1 MSSAV
6 DELEDEGE
14 ELVAA
19 PDTFIPLSD
28 PDVTLDDL
36 AAVESVM
43 RSSRL
48 SSGPVVED
56 FEEAFAAYL
65 GRKYAVATSSGTS
78 GLLLALAAYG
88 IGPGDEVIASPHS
101 FRETQHAIALCGA
114 QPVFVD
120 IDYWSGTIAAS
131 KVEAAI
137 TERTKAIV
145 ASNTNGHPAP
155 WDALKE
161 IAKSKRILLLEDS
174 TEAIGSKYKDRL
186 VGTFG
191 AASVFDF
198 SQPGPLV
205 CGEGGVVVTDDID
218 VAVALRRLRSHR
230 HDERASVVVSSSAPY
245 QTGMSDITA
254 ALALSQLGR
263 LDEILEK
270 RKLIEHY
277 YFKHIKSFEGIK
289 DPFIA
294 PDVTEASLVPVC
306 RASRHTIQQILQ
318 RFDHRGS
325 QGREGRGRGLQH
337 PAAHPAPLCRLR
349 LSPRRLAR
357 HREGVGQSGRPAL
370 PYPSHGASNRVH
382 RRDDEGRLGERWRGR
397 GDLLKSP
404 TERHLSKKGVEE

>member
-1 MSSAV
+1 M
-6 DELEDEGE
+6 DELDEEGE
-14 ELVAA
+14 ELIAA
-19 PDTFIPLSD
+19 PDTFILLSD

-36 AAVESVM
+36 AAVESVI

-48 SSGPVVED
+48 SSGAVVEE
-56 FEEAFAAYL
+56 FEAAFAAYL
-65 GRKYAVATSSGTS
+65 GRKYAIATSSGTS

-120 IDYWSGTIAAS
+120 IDYWSGVIAAS

-145 ASNTNGHPAP
+145 GSNTNGHPAS
-155 WDALKE
+155 WDELKE
-161 IAKSKRILLLEDS
+161 IAKSKRVLLLEDS

-254 ALALSQLGR
+254 ALALSQLSR

-289 DPFIA
+289 DPFMA
-294 PDVTEASLVPVC
+294 PDVTELHWFLYVVHLGTRFSRSSRDSIIEDLKVEKVEAAAYSIPLHTQRRYVDFGYRRGALLVTEKVSD
-306 RASRHTIQQILQ
+306 RA
-318 RFDHRGS
+318 
-325 QGREGRGRGLQH
+325 
-337 PAAHPAPLCRLR
+337 
-349 LSPRRLAR
+349 
-357 HREGVGQSGRPAL
+357 VAL
-370 PYPSHGASNRVH
+370 PFHTHLTEGQIEFIVATMKDASVNVGA
-382 RRDDEGRLGERWRGR
+382 GAAIY
-397 GDLLKSP
+397 
-404 TERHLSKKGVEE
+404 

>member
-1 MSSAV
+1 MSSTV

-19 PDTFIPLSD
+19 PDTYIPLSD

-137 TERTKAIV
+137 TEHTKAIV

-155 WDALKE
+155 WDELKE
-161 IAKSKRILLLEDS
+161 IAKVKRILLLEDS

-245 QTGMSDITA
+245 QVGMSDITA
-254 ALALSQLGR
+254 ALALSQVNR

-289 DPFIA
+289 DPFMA
-294 PDVTEASLVPVC
+294 PDVTELHWFLYVVHLGTRFSRSSRDSIIDDLKVEKVEAAAYSVPLHTQRRYVDFGYRRGALLVTEKVSD
-306 RASRHTIQQILQ
+306 RA
-318 RFDHRGS
+318 
-325 QGREGRGRGLQH
+325 
-337 PAAHPAPLCRLR
+337 
-349 LSPRRLAR
+349 
-357 HREGVGQSGRPAL
+357 VAL
-370 PYPSHGASNRVH
+370 PFHTHLTEKQIEFIVATMKDASVNVGA
-382 RRDDEGRLGERWRGR
+382 GAAIY
-397 GDLLKSP
+397 
-404 TERHLSKKGVEE
+404 